1 MASRASSL
9 ARAALLAGGLTGAF
23 VLAAYLLYER
33 SGYGGYAALT
43 VAVGA
48 LAGAYLACHL
58 DPAWVFGAAI
68 VAFVFNGNWSQ
79 LGLPS
84 LIAPDRFLILVAVVS
99 LLFGRAART
108 RPAIRIEPLHKL
120 LTVLLLYAAVS
131 AALAG
136 TLIAEQ
142 GGYRLLD
149 RLGVLPFL
157 MFLLAPV
164 AFRTERQRRILLG
177 MLVALAA
184 YLGLTALFETVGPH
198 ALVFPRYIL
207 DENVGIHAG
216 HARGPFAEAEAN
228 GVALFGCAVACAMAV
243 AMWRRAGARLVA
255 GAIALLCAVDCLFTL
270 QRAVWIGA
278 GAGIVLTLA
287 AFAPLRRYLA
297 PTLGA
302 LAIAVAL
309 SLHLVP
315 GLQESV
321 TERTSDQMSIWD
333 RENLTNTAVR
343 MIAARPLL
351 GFGWGRFTEVAESY
365 FRQRSD
371 IPLTASNGPK
381 GTDIVHSVFLSNAVE
396 LGLVGCALWLIA
408 LILALGGA
416 IVTRGP
422 PELLPWRAGLLAFAT
437 CWTVV
442 LNLTPMPQAF
452 PNLLLWTWAGVV
464 LSWRYGRGMAAD
476 RPAVSPAAVAAHR

>member
-1 MASRASSL
+1 MAGRAPSL
-9 ARAALLAGGLTGAF
+9 ARAALTAGGLSSAF
-23 VLAAYLLYER
+23 VAAGYLAYER
-33 SGYGGYAALT
+33 GGYGGFAVLT

-48 LAGAYLACHL
+48 LAGAYLACQV
-58 DPAWVFGAAI
+58 DPAWIFGAAI

-84 LIAPDRFLILVAVVS
+84 LIAPDRFLIVVAIAS

-108 RPAIRIEPLHKL
+108 RPALRIAPLHKL
-120 LTVLLLYAAVS
+120 LAVVLLYAAVS
-131 AALAG
+131 ATLAG
-136 TLIAEQ
+136 TLLAEE

-157 MFLLAPV
+157 LFLLAPV
-164 AFRTERQRRILLG
+164 AFGTERQRRILLG
-177 MLVALAA
+177 MLVLLGG
-184 YLGLTALFETVGPH
+184 YLGLTSLFETIGPH

-207 DENVGIHAG
+207 DENIGIHAG

-243 AMWRRAGARLVA
+243 AIWRGTAPRLLA
-255 GAIALLCAVDCLFTL
+255 GAIALLCTLDCLFTL

-278 GAGIVLTLA
+278 AAGIVLTLA
-287 AFAPLRRYLA
+287 AFAPLRRLLA

-302 LAIAVAL
+302 LALAVAL

-321 TERTSDQMSIWD
+321 SERTSDQMSIWD
-333 RENLTNTAVR
+333 RENLTDTAVR
-343 MIAARPLL
+343 MIGARPLL
-351 GFGWGRFTEVAESY
+351 GFGWGRFTDVAEPY
-365 FRQRSD
+365 FRQRGD

-381 GTDIVHSVFLSNAVE
+381 GTDIVHSVVLSNAVE
-396 LGLVGCALWLIA
+396 LGLPGCALWLVA
-408 LILALGGA
+408 LVLAVGGA

-437 CWTVV
+437 CWAVV
-442 LNLTPMPQAF
+442 LNLTPLPQAF
-452 PNLLLWTWAGVV
+452 PNLLLWTWAGVA
-464 LSWRYGRGMAAD
+464 LSWRYRQAGDRSLVRTGQLAA
-476 RPAVSPAAVAAHR
+476 RP